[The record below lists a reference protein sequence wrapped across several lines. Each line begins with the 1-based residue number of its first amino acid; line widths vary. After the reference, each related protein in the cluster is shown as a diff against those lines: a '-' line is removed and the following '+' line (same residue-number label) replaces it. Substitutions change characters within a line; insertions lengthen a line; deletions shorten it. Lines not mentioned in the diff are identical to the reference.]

1 MLVVS
6 LAVTDLMVGMILF
19 IGAWN
24 WIPSINALISTSGAF
39 CVARLCWYFGC
50 CAVSMLN
57 LSAIACE
64 RYLYIVH
71 PYWHQDFVNAKV
83 VGGCICAV
91 WTAGIAYGIS
101 PLFIYKYT
109 LEHKCDIYYVLGPAY
124 AIYSAIGV
132 FVFTSILTLVFYS
145 LIARLV
151 WQKRHGTCP
160 SDLARANAGRTR
172 SGVRVESLRKKLRA
186 LKAPIVVY
194 GVFFLSWSPYI
205 ITYLLHDLGAGAAS
219 HHQVDRHQH
228 RFLNSAMNFFVY
240 LSLNGQFRRAVL
252 FELGGCRKGGTEIAT
267 VSGQEGSS
275 TQTTGNNT
283 TVPGYVKGV
292 WRTNLPI
299 PRAENMWQP
308 ILREIKKL
316 TEDHNILNNG
326 KKTEYRLVK
335 SSLHEDSSFTDLR

>member
-1 MLVVS
+1 MWTTTDVS
-6 LAVTDLMVGMILF
+6 LTSALTSTEED
-19 IGAWN
+19 WN
-24 WIPSINALISTSGAF
+24 ASTSVTTEKPDVTTEAQ
-39 CVARLCWYFGC
+39 RPWTDE
-50 CAVSMLN
+50 VS
-57 LSAIACE
+57 E
-64 RYLYIVH
+64 
-71 PYWHQDFVNAKV
+71 V

-205 ITYLLHDLGAGAAS
+205 ITYLLHDLVQELPRTTRSTVTNIA
-219 HHQVDRHQH
+219 
-228 RFLNSAMNFFVY
+228 FFNSAMNFFVY

-292 WRTNLPI
+292 WRTSISQSN
-299 PRAENMWQP
+299 
-308 ILREIKKL
+308 
-316 TEDHNILNNG
+316 
-326 KKTEYRLVK
+326 
-335 SSLHEDSSFTDLR
+335 F